1 MKIDVEARLL
11 QKLVLYKQA
20 VPAKRSELIEAME
33 EHLGVPIF
41 YDREELGPERL
52 DQTITFELENT
63 TLGGVI
69 RKIAESTGWQI
80 QVEEKGLRLIR

>member
-1 MKIDVEARLL
+1 
-11 QKLVLYKQA
+11 
-20 VPAKRSELIEAME
+20 ME

-41 YDREELGPERL
+41 YDRDELGSERL